1 MNSLIYVIFS
11 VFSYVIIGFIIK
23 KYFKLSNKITSKF
36 DFLSFNI
43 LLPLAL
49 ITYFWQI
56 EFPKNNILLLL
67 VSFFGSGI
75 LVFLIGFRVGNLIF
89 KYKTDD
95 NALLGLSSCFGNSV
109 ALGIPLM
116 HSLLGKL
123 NVMPYMILVL
133 FHGLVHFTY
142 TTVII
147 EIYRNRGLNLN
158 KKILTT
164 IIGLF
169 KNVVLVGIFIGILL
183 NYTKV
188 MQPLALMN
196 ILNIVSYVA
205 LPCVL
210 LSLGFS
216 LAKFNLL
223 LSFKKSTIF
232 TLLKNIIHPLIAF
245 IIAKYVFNLEE
256 LLIITV
262 TLASAL
268 PIGSQAYYFAFR
280 YDSQKDLISSN
291 IVLSTFLSFFT
302 LSILIILFNF

>member
-11 VFSYVIIGFIIK
+11 VFIYVIIGFIIK

-36 DFLSFNI
+36 DSLSFNI

-56 EFPKNNILLLL
+56 EFPKNDILFLLL
-67 VSFFGSGI
+67 SFFGSGI
-75 LVFLIGFRVGNLIF
+75 FVFLIGFQVGNLIF

-116 HSLLGKL
+116 HSVLGKL

-169 KNVVLVGIFIGILL
+169 KNVVLVGIFIGIVL
-183 NYTKV
+183 NYTKITRP
-188 MQPLALMN
+188 PLMMN
-196 ILNIVSYVA
+196 ILNNISTFA

-216 LAKFNLL
+216 LTKFNLI
-223 LSFKKSTIF
+223 LSFKRSMIF
-232 TLLKNIIHPLIAF
+232 TFLKNFIHPLIAF
-245 IIAKYVFNLEE
+245 IISKYIFNLED
-256 LLIITV
+256 LLVITI

-268 PIGSQAYYFAFR
+268 PTGSQAYYFAFR
-280 YDSQKDLISSN
+280 YGAQKDLISSN
-291 IVLSTFLSFFT
+291 IVLSTFVSFFT
-302 LSILIILFNF
+302 LSVLILLFNT

>member
-1 MNSLIYVIFS
+1 MNSLVYVIFS
-11 VFSYVIIGFIIK
+11 VFGYVIIGFIIK
-23 KYFKLSNKITSKF
+23 KYFRLSEKITSKF
-36 DFLSFNI
+36 DYLSFNV

-49 ITYFWQI
+49 IIYFWQI
-56 EFPKNNILLLL
+56 EFPNIDLLLL
-67 VSFFGSGI
+67 LASFFGSGI
-75 LVFLIGFRVGNLIF
+75 FVFLIGFQVGNLIF
-89 KYKTDD
+89 KFKTDD

-116 HSLLGKL
+116 HSLLGQT

-147 EIYRNRGLNLN
+147 ETYRNRSLNLK

-164 IIGLF
+164 ITGLF

-188 MQPLALMN
+188 IQPPVLMK
-196 ILNIVSYVA
+196 ILNNISYLA

-216 LAKFNLL
+216 LGKFNLL
-223 LSFKKSTIF
+223 LSFKKSIIF
-232 TLLKNIIHPLIAF
+232 TLLKNIVHPLIAF
-245 IIAKYVFNLEE
+245 IISKYVFNLEE
-256 LLIITV
+256 LLIIIV

-268 PIGSQAYYFAFR
+268 PSGSQSYYFAFR
-280 YDSQKDLISSN
+280 YNSQKHLISSN
-291 IVLSTFLSFFT
+291 IVLSTFFSFLT